1 MPSQKLPFH
10 IAIVGGGIGGLCAAL
25 SIHHHCPKDGS
36 VIIDVYEQ
44 APEYKEIGA
53 GLGIGVNAAK
63 LLHRIGVGEDLNKI
77 SGHRNGIWI
86 SFRRYDTGSEIVT
99 VPVDDRQEI
108 RQSPVHRAEFLSL
121 LFDHVKQRNAA
132 TLHIN
137 KKCIELKDQGNFVE
151 LCFADGT
158 TTTADLVVGC
168 DGIHSN
174 IRSQFRSDNPKY
186 SGRMCYRGLVP
197 IKDLESWW
205 PFNSY
210 SVSWLGPDKHFL
222 AFPISKNTLLNIVA
236 FVYSDDD
243 RTKESWT
250 ATGHRSE
257 VQREFESFDTTVRKT
272 ISFMN
277 ENPSKWILND
287 RELLDQW
294 VYGDG
299 KIVLMGDAAH
309 AMLPHQGAGA
319 GQAIEDG
326 YILGRSIAD
335 YLAASPERD
344 THALQKWMQFYQDVR
359 LPRAQKA
366 QATARQAGEVYE
378 MQTAEMKGKNYEDCL
393 PLVRDSLKDRMQ
405 WIWTG
410 DIEAEYAAKKQLLED
425 ENNSEVYKDT
435 KMINS
440 LTERAVLVGQE

>member
-36 VIIDVYEQ
+36 IVIDVYEQ

-63 LLHRIGVGEDLNKI
+63 LLHRIGVGEDLNRI

-137 KKCIELKDQGNFVE
+137 KKCIELK
-151 LCFADGT
+151 
-158 TTTADLVVGC
+158 
-168 DGIHSN
+168 
-174 IRSQFRSDNPKY
+174 FRSDNPKY

-205 PFNSY
+205 PFDSY

-222 AFPISKNTLLNIVA
+222 AFPISRNTLLNIVA

-257 VQREFESFDTTVRKT
+257 VQKEFESFDTTVRKT

-326 YILGRSIAD
+326 YILGRAIAD
-335 YLAASPERD
+335 YLAASQDRD
-344 THALQKWMQFYQDVR
+344 AHELQKWMQLYQDVR

-378 MQTAEMKGKNYEDCL
+378 MQTAEMKGKAYEDCL
-393 PLVRDSLKDRMQ
+393 PLVCDSLKDRMQ
-405 WIWTG
+405 WIWAG
-410 DIEAEYAAKKQLLED
+410 DIEAEYGAKKQLLMD
-425 ENNSEVYKDT
+425 QNTSERYKDVN
-435 KMINS
+435 MIS
-440 LTERAVLVGQE
+440 SITERAVLVGQE